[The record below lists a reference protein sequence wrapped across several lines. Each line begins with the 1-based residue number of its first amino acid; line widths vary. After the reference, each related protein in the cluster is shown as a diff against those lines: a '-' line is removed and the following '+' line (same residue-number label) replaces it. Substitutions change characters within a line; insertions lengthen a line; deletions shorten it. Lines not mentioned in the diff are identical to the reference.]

1 MKTPSYQGVRAS
13 SLSVSERFLD
23 VTLEDG
29 RILRIPT
36 SLFPKL
42 KNAPADKL
50 AHWEWIG
57 EGIGI
62 EWPDLDEFLSIA
74 GFLQNTP
81 YFVSTNGNSAHPRS
95 IKKPT
100 LAMNPKR
107 PRVKI

>member
-1 MKTPSYQGVRAS
+1 MKIPSYQGVKAS
-13 SLSVSERFLD
+13 SLSVTASHLD

-29 RILRIPT
+29 RMLRLPI

-42 KNAPADKL
+42 KDATSRQL

-62 EWPDLDEFLSIA
+62 EWPDLDEHLSIA

-81 YFVSTNGNSAHPRS
+81 YFASNKKSVLKQPVKQVSIDRRS
-95 IKKPT
+95 RR
-100 LAMNPKR
+100 A
-107 PRVKI
+107 KITS